1 MDGTHDEPKA
11 RTVLPRAVFF
21 DVGDTLLD
29 TSAMLDSALYTALV
43 PLDPSRTIEE
53 VRAAVARSGE
63 ALPVRQPP
71 FHEVRANSN
80 WWIDRY
86 RRIGTELGLSGDPLM
101 RFVAT
106 VAEGHFNGDALHVV
120 PDAPAA
126 LSRLAARGIPLGV
139 ISNWDD
145 TLEPILEK
153 KGLHRFFRV
162 FVASTLLRRAKPDR
176 EIFER
181 ALSLMGVEASD
192 AWHVGDDA
200 TADAQG
206 AVRAGLRAALLD
218 PYDLYPKLSL
228 SGVVRVRSLGEAVD
242 AILGEGAQAPGPGR
256 AG

>member
-1 MDGTHDEPKA
+1 MDGTHDEAKA
-11 RTVLPRAVFF
+11 RTALPGAVFF

-43 PLDPSRTIEE
+43 PVDPARTIED
-53 VRAAVARSGE
+53 VRAAVARSG
-63 ALPVRQPP
+63 ASLPVRQPP
-71 FHEVRANSN
+71 FHEVRENSN

-86 RRIGTELGLSGDPLM
+86 RRVGEELGLTDDPLM

-126 LSRLAARGIPLGV
+126 LARLAARGIPLGV

-181 ALSLMGVEASD
+181 ALSLMGVAAKD

-200 TADAQG
+200 TADALG
-206 AVRAGLRAALLD
+206 AVRAGMRAVLLD
-218 PYDLYPKLSL
+218 PWDLYPKLPA
-228 SGVVRVRSLGEAVD
+228 SGVVRVKSLGEAVD
-242 AILGEGAQAPGPGR
+242 VILGEGAR
-256 AG
+256 V